1 MMSWLYGLNMIPG
14 NYTVQT
20 VEFGAWPNS
29 RITRSSVTQ
38 EAYPSCASAVVQL
51 GLGAAHPG
59 EESTLSQEDLLYPAA
74 MLVEH

>member
-1 MMSWLYGLNMIPG
+1 MIPG
-14 NYTVQT
+14 NYTR
-20 VEFGAWPNS
+20 ENS
-29 RITRSSVTQ
+29 GVWGMAKFQDHVTQ
-38 EAYPSCASAVVQL
+38 EAYPSCASVVVQL